1 MTWNPGFRHERTFLN
16 STAIWSLI
24 KSSCLLHV
32 LQNHGI
38 FCLMYSVCRF
48 PVVRLLTVVYFSMC
62 NVCWA
67 AAWGMVGFLW
77 GRKEPCPSIETA
89 VAMSQGLWYRT
100 DTVKCGHIGAWSMHS
115 VDRVVLMPSPLR
127 GMDAASCPL
136 VCLGAAQKLMP
147 RCKHSSE
154 RIGMT

>member
-38 FCLMYSVCRF
+38 FCLMYSACRF
-48 PVVRLLTVVYFSMC
+48 PVVRLLTVVYFSVC

-89 VAMSQGLWYRT
+89 VEMLRDWHCQMWSCWCLVYAQRGQGCSYVFT
-100 DTVKCGHIGAWSMHS
+100 PAWHGCC
-115 VDRVVLMPSPLR
+115 LLPSGLPW
-127 GMDAASCPL
+127 SCSK
-136 VCLGAAQKLMP
+136 AHAQVQ
-147 RCKHSSE
+147 
-154 RIGMT
+154 T